1 MPCREGQVRK
11 VKKPVGSYGGE
22 ATRINPGISRHIRF
36 KRQLDHDNFDA
47 VNPKKPKVICLYRTY
62 AV

>member
-36 KRQLDHDNFDA
+36 KR
-47 VNPKKPKVICLYRTY
+47 
-62 AV
+62 